1 MKFSLDQPATINVV
15 RACAAGAIRI
25 GERTFEQSLV
35 VTPRMIIEPWRPRN
49 IGELEAADLEPVLA
63 LRPQVLLIGSGA
75 RQEFPDRALFRALY
89 ESRIGF
95 EIMNTAAACRTYNV
109 LAAEGRDVA
118 AALIVE

>member
-25 GERTFEQSLV
+25 GERTFGGSLV
-35 VTPRMIIEPWRPRN
+35 VTPRTIIEPWRPRTM
-49 IGELEAADLEPVLA
+49 GELEAADLEPVLA

-75 RQEFPDRALFRALY
+75 RQEFPDRALFHALY